1 MGRGGVIVDKRL
13 ALKAKS
19 NPLLRFVCLFVF
31 QLVCLFHSIIC
42 LYSFPAGLCDNIKWQ
57 CKLCINLRV
66 PLSPQFQSQHIK
78 MTTDKT
84 VFIILTVL
92 IYSLSQDVLNLINR
106 PSRHINIVIRLE
118 AQPDEVDVMEVY
130 QPNKMTCNLLSHLYS
145 SLLSSTDNCYT
156 VSQK

>member
-1 MGRGGVIVDKRL
+1 MTGLLCYLGWLLACRGGWNYLVCLAWCPSFSLSFLQEEEASILDVLDVDWLTADSLPRIQENKSPLLIYLTRNPWKQNAAMGRGGVIVDKRL

-66 PLSPQFQSQHIK
+66 PLSPQFQS
-78 MTTDKT
+78 
-84 VFIILTVL
+84 
-92 IYSLSQDVLNLINR
+92 
-106 PSRHINIVIRLE
+106 
-118 AQPDEVDVMEVY
+118 
-130 QPNKMTCNLLSHLYS
+130 
-145 SLLSSTDNCYT
+145 
-156 VSQK
+156 